1 MSNKELEDLIR
12 SSRYDEYHLKEL
24 LKENN
29 FNVPNHIL
37 IDPDI
42 LAKPENIKYPA
53 ALKVVDINLLHKS
66 EKGGVKLWIQDWDE
80 AVVEIKRMKSKFP
93 KSSLMLEEM
102 SLKGVETIVGIAE
115 DSQFGHFL
123 MFGTGGIFAELF
135 GDVSFRSVP
144 IDRNDAEEMIEET
157 SLSEFI
163 EGGFRNIKVDHECVV
178 SFLLN
183 ISRFVEQNKELIS
196 QLDLNPVMF
205 NGSIGTVLD
214 AKLIPRKTGGI

>member
-205 NGSIGTVLD
+205 NGSISTILD

>member
-102 SLKGVETIVGIAE
+102 SLKGVETIVGVVE

-123 MFGTGGIFAELF
+123 MFGTGGIYAELF

-144 IDRNDAEEMIEET
+144 LDKNDAEEMIEET
-157 SLSEFI
+157 ALSNFI
-163 EGGFRNIKVDHECVV
+163 DGGFRNIKVDHECVV

-183 ISRFVEQNKELIS
+183 LSQFVDQNKELIS

-205 NGSIGTVLD
+205 NGSNSTILD
-214 AKLIPRKTGGI
+214 AKLIPRKTVGR

>member
-1 MSNKELEDLIR
+1 MSNKGLESLIR
-12 SSRYDEYHLKEL
+12 SSKYDEYHLKDL
-24 LKENN
+24 LRENN

-42 LAKPENIKYPA
+42 RAKPENIKYPA
-53 ALKVVDINLLHKS
+53 ALKVVDINMLHKS

-80 AVVEIKRMKSKFP
+80 AVVEIKKMKTRFP

-102 SLKGVETIVGIAE
+102 FLAGVETIVGVAE

-123 MFGTGGIFAELF
+123 MFGTGGIYAELF

-144 IDRNDAEEMIEET
+144 LDRNDAEEMIEET
-157 SLSEFI
+157 SLSKFI

-205 NGSIGTVLD
+205 NGSISTILD

>member
-183 ISRFVEQNKELIS
+183 LSRFVDQNKELIS

>member
-157 SLSEFI
+157 SLSKFI

-205 NGSIGTVLD
+205 NGSISTILD

>member
-1 MSNKELEDLIR
+1 MSNKGLENLIR
-12 SSRYDEYHLKEL
+12 SSKYDEYHLKDFL
-24 LKENN
+24 RENN

-157 SLSEFI
+157 ALSNFI
-163 EGGFRNIKVDHECVV
+163 DGGFRNIKVDHECVV

-183 ISRFVEQNKELIS
+183 VSRFVDQNKELIS

-205 NGSIGTVLD
+205 NGSNSTILD
-214 AKLIPRKTGGI
+214 AKLIPRKTVGR